1 MRMMESTAATG
12 SSTIDGSFSRAREE
26 DGDSEIDFATYVDI
40 ESGLAVNGGPIGL
53 LLARHGILGSRQYA
67 PAKEKF
73 EHERAA
79 SPSVEG
85 AFQRMQEYFLQ
96 EHREEKRL
104 ALAAEREV
112 EAELYRAALA
122 REPAMP
128 TQDVEPPPSPCGE
141 EHRAVDLRG
150 TALALDIPRGTALP
164 FARASSIVADEP
176 ARSADIPERRPRNAL
191 SGTALALD
199 APSLPPLP
207 FMPLQAPPEPGA
219 GSRRAPAKL
228 VETLPLGAGPLPL
241 PAIPFRPDDGTSPR
255 SAAPGSPPPRPRPTS
270 PLGGTSLAVDVPR
283 GPATPFEPPRPAT
296 PQLTLDQHA
305 SLSAELAWFPSR
317 ESEILGRYG
326 IGAPEKRSLD
336 DHYRAIVAASV
347 DTRVAWNRA
356 FQVYSA
362 WLAKQR

>member
-1 MRMMESTAATG
+1 MRMMGSTAATG
-12 SSTIDGSFSRAREE
+12 RSTIDGSFSHAREE

-53 LLARHGILGSRQYA
+53 LLARHGILGPRQYA

-112 EAELYRAALA
+112 EAEPYRAALA
-122 REPAMP
+122 REPTMP
-128 TQDVEPPPSPCGE
+128 TQDVEPPPSPRGE

-150 TALALDIPRGTALP
+150 TALALD
-164 FARASSIVADEP
+164 
-176 ARSADIPERRPRNAL
+176 
-191 SGTALALD
+191 

-207 FMPLQAPPEPGA
+207 FVPLQAPPEPGA
-219 GSRRAPAKL
+219 SSRRAPAKL

-241 PAIPFRPDDGTSPR
+241 PAMPFRPGDGASPR
-255 SAAPGSPPPRPRPTS
+255 WAAPGSPPPSPRPPS

-283 GPATPFEPPRPAT
+283 GPATPFESPRPAT
-296 PQLTLDQHA
+296 PQLTLEQHA
-305 SLSAELAWFPSR
+305 SLIADLAWFPSR
-317 ESEILGRYG
+317 ESEILRRYG
-326 IGAPEKRSLD
+326 IDAPEKRSLD